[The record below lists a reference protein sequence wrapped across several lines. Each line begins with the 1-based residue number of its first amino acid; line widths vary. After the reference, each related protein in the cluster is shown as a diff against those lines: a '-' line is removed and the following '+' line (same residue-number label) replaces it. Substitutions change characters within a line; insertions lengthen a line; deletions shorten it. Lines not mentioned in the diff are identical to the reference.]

1 MIRNF
6 INDLNELLPQ
16 KVIEYIE
23 AEKNKLFL
31 KPKSVNIHNGIVESI
46 RVLSQKYGYY
56 WEKEYEVLDYIE
68 NKRGKIDLVLFNSNY
83 KIAIEV
89 DSSPRKK
96 SIQKIMMDKFN
107 YKIWICCGN
116 RERFKQELI
125 NLNAQDDVFLIEVP
139 SYRNELSYLS
149 RNNEKHI

>member
-16 KVIEYIE
+16 KVIECIE

-31 KPKSVNIHNGIVESI
+31 KPKCVNIHNGIVESI

-96 SIQKIMMDKFN
+96 SIQKIMMDEFN
-107 YKIWICCGN
+107 YKIWICCGD

-139 SYRNELSYLS
+139 SYRNELRYL
-149 RNNEKHI
+149 